1 MQMLSLL
8 LFLHLP
14 ALSSAQTTVIPQK
27 QPPRFFKQALDHF
40 NAEAG
45 SWTQRYYMDDS
56 AWSGAAKLGPVL
68 FIPGGE
74 WSVTPEKGLLYGMV
88 RELAVELGG
97 IAMIAEHRF
106 YGGSIPFNG
115 SVDEAFQ
122 PRPDR
127 IGYLSVAQAM
137 ADYAQLINTVRDDHG
152 CPDCP
157 VISFGG
163 SYSGKLSA
171 RVELSCAAVVSACAA
186 PFIVRLRAQVP
197 ETEIPDRG

>member
-1 MQMLSLL
+1 MREADDPLRAELGGFAMVLLPLL
-8 LFLHLP
+8 LALALP
-14 ALSSAQTTVIPQK
+14 AALAVVPQK
-27 QPPRFFKQALDHF
+27 QPPKYFTQKLDHF

-45 SWTQRYYMDDS
+45 SWTQRYYVDSS
-56 AWSGAAKLGPVL
+56 AWSGAAELGPVL

-115 SVDEAFQ
+115 SVEEAFQ
-122 PRPDR
+122 PVPSR
-127 IGYLSVAQAM
+127 IGLLSVAQAM
-137 ADYAQLINTVRDDHG
+137 ADYAALINTVRDEHG

-171 RVELSCAAVVSACAA
+171 YLRLKYPTVVGEWFCPS
-186 PFIVRLRAQVP
+186 FS
-197 ETEIPDRG
+197 

>member
-1 MQMLSLL
+1 MLTL
-8 LFLHLP
+8 LFWLDQVLRTAAGPLQCGSGTP
-14 ALSSAQTTVIPQK
+14 ASTTSRSSCHSFYIRMIPRTCCVDVQ
-27 QPPRFFKQALDHF
+27 
-40 NAEAG
+40 G

-56 AWSGAAKLGPVL
+56 VWSGAAKLGPVL

-115 SVDEAFQ
+115 SVAEAFQ

-137 ADYAQLINTVRDDHG
+137 ADYARLINTVRDDHG

-171 RVELSCAAVVSACAA
+171 
-186 PFIVRLRAQVP
+186 
-197 ETEIPDRG
+197 